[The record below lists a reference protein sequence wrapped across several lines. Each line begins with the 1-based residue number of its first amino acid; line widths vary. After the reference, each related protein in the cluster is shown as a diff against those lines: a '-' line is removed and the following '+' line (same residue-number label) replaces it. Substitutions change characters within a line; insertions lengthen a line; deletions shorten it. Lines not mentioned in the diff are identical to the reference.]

1 MLGSGF
7 VMIGTDADGVPTD
20 TSARWPARP
29 ERPIPSQNGRQV
41 LPFVVLT
48 RTSTLIDASAGVMP
62 NRL

>member
-20 TSARWPARP
+20 ASAVPARP

-41 LPFVVLT
+41 FPFVVLT
-48 RTSTLIDASAGVMP
+48 RTSTLIVASAGAMP
-62 NRL
+62 SRL